1 MNKIKFI
8 GLDADDTLWVN
19 EPYYRETEQKIE
31 NLLEI
36 YCPKEKT
43 RALLYQTEMQNLSLY
58 GYGIKSFILSC
69 IETALKISDYK
80 ADAVLIEKIMNL
92 GKEMLSKDIELLDGV
107 KESLELLSKDYTL
120 ILATKGDLLDQE
132 RKLIKSGLSGCFH
145 HIEVMSD
152 KKKENYEGLLNHL
165 DIEASEFL
173 MVGNSVRSDIL
184 PIIEL
189 GGKAVH
195 IPYHT
200 TWIHENVE
208 ISEETKKQ
216 FTTLENIALLP
227 GILSL

>member
-8 GLDADDTLWVN
+8 GFDADDTLWVN

-43 RALLYQTEMQNLSLY
+43 RDILYQTEMQNLSLY

-69 IETALKISDYK
+69 IETTLKLSEHK
-80 ADAVLIEKIMNL
+80 ADAYLIEKIMNL

-107 KESLELLSKDYTL
+107 KESLEILSKDYTL

-132 RKLIKSGLSGCFH
+132 RKLIKSGLSKYFH

-152 KKKENYEGLLNHL
+152 KKKENYERLLNHL
-165 DIEASEFL
+165 DIDASEFL

-195 IPYHT
+195 VPYHT

-208 ISEETKKQ
+208 ISEEIKKQ
-216 FTTLENIALLP
+216 FIALENIALLP
-227 GILSL
+227 GILK

>member
-43 RALLYQTEMQNLSLY
+43 RDALYQTEMQNLSLY

-69 IETALKISDYK
+69 IETALKLSDYE
-80 ADAVLIEKIMNL
+80 ADADLIEKMINL

-107 KESLELLSKDYTL
+107 KESLEKLSKDYTL

-132 RKLIKSGLSGCFH
+132 RKLIKSGLSEYFH

-152 KKKENYEGLLNHL
+152 KKKENYERLLNHL

-200 TWIHENVE
+200 TWIHESVE
-208 ISEETKKQ
+208 ISDEIKKQ